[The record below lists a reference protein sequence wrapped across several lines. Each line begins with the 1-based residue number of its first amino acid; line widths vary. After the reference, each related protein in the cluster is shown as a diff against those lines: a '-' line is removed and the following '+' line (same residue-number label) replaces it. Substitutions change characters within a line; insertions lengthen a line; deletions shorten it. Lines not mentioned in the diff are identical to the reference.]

1 MGSFVTTF
9 VADNTPLCP
18 AGHLP
23 LKGGDRTMARSRQS
37 HLLKMEWR
45 ARRLQISPLEGEM
58 PGRAEGG
65 QQPKPQHR
73 LSKRGS
79 TPR

>member
-9 VADNTPLCP
+9 VADSTPLCP

-23 LKGGDRTMARSRQS
+23 LKGGDRTVARSRQS
-37 HLLKMEWR
+37 HLLKMGWR
-45 ARRLQISPLEGEM
+45 ARLLPTSPLEGEM

-65 QQPKPQHR
+65 PQSKPPGQDTW
-73 LSKRGS
+73 S

>member
-9 VADNTPLCP
+9 VAGSTPVCP

-45 ARRLQISPLEGEM
+45 ARLLPISPLEEEM

-65 QQPKPQHR
+65 EQPNPPCGTPA
-73 LSKRGS
+73 RGS
-79 TPR
+79 TPQ